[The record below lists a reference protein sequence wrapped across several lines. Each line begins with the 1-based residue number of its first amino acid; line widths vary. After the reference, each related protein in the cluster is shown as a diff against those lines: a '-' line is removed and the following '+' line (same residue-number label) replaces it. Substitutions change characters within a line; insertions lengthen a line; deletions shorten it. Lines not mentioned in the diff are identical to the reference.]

1 MPRSCAIFEV
11 IHLLKVPM
19 PKALGIPV
27 LWFALA
33 QSATLL
39 FPQAQAPQP
48 ATAQAPAVIRSTT
61 RLVQLNVIVHNKKG
75 DPVRGLKKE
84 DFTILDQ
91 GQEQQVATFSAN
103 AAGPTDPSSAAIL
116 PPNVF
121 SNRFDQGG
129 QAPGCVTVILF
140 DALNTEF
147 LDQAYARQQVVKFLR
162 QLKPEDHVA
171 IYLLTTQL
179 TILNEFTQDSSSLL
193 RAIERFE
200 GYSSTPLSA
209 SKLERLNPRIPEAS
223 RSAPDAITSQLN
235 AFLDGASGRFGD
247 FANINRAETT
257 ISAIEGIANHV
268 AYVPG
273 RKSLVWVSG
282 SFPISIGYDADSLFQ
297 IGREHRSF
305 GDELE
310 HAARALNQS
319 NMAIYPVNARGLMAP
334 ALYSAS
340 NSRGFNPRSSPRP
353 TGLGP
358 DQGNFDTM
366 IVLADRTGGKAFYNT
381 NDIEG
386 AVQRAIADG
395 QFTYT
400 LGFYPSHGKWDGK
413 FHELKVHVNQKGLT
427 LRHRKGY
434 FAAPDPPS
442 GPSENQVALDAAVWS
457 PVEWTNLDLQVTLK
471 AFQSSSRT
479 IELQVAMDTRELL
492 LESRDGRLDGRVNV
506 LFSQLGAGNK
516 RISGEKETF
525 DLNMKPDTYERLL
538 KIGTKFTGRLT
549 LSPDIENLRVI
560 AQDAS
565 SGSIGTLTIPI
576 KKILSASTAPGGNQP
591 AGQKP

>member
-1 MPRSCAIFEV
+1 MHKPHNTLF
-11 IHLLKVPM
+11 
-19 PKALGIPV
+19 
-27 LWFALA
+27 LW
-33 QSATLL
+33 LL
-39 FPQAQAPQP
+39 FAAGAGSCYAQTGAPASPGPQAP
-48 ATAQAPAVIRSTT
+48 TVLRSTT
-61 RLVQLNVIVHNKKG
+61 RLVQINVIVHNKKG
-75 DPVRGLKKE
+75 KPVEGLKKE
-84 DFTILDQ
+84 DFSIQDQ
-91 GQEQQVATFSAN
+91 GQAQQVATFSAI
-103 AAGPTDPSSAAIL
+103 AAAPREPSSTSTL
-116 PPNVF
+116 PSNVF
-121 SNRFDQGG
+121 TNRADQTGG
-129 QAPGCVTVILF
+129 TPGSVTVILF

-147 LDQAYARQQVVKFLR
+147 LDQAHARQQVVKFLR

-235 AFLDGASGRFGD
+235 AFLDGASGRFSD

-257 ISAIEGIANHV
+257 ISAIEGIANRL

-282 SFPISIGYDADSLFQ
+282 SFPITIGYDADSLFQ

-305 GDELE
+305 GDTLE
-310 HAARALNQS
+310 HAARALNQA
-319 NMAIYPVNARGLMAP
+319 NMAIYPVDARGLMGP
-334 ALYSAS
+334 ALYTAS
-340 NSRGFNPRSSPRP
+340 NARGFDPGVSPR
-353 TGLGP
+353 TENLGP
-358 DQGNFDTM
+358 VQGNFDTM
-366 IVLADRTGGKAFYNT
+366 IMLADRTGGKAFYNT

-400 LGFYPSHGKWDGK
+400 LGFYPTHGKWDGK
-413 FHELKVHVNQKGLT
+413 FHELKVHVNEKGLT

-434 FAAPDPPS
+434 FAAPDPPR
-442 GPSENQVALDAAVWS
+442 GASENQAALDAAVWS

-479 IELQVAMDTRELL
+479 IELQVGLDTRELL
-492 LESRDGRLDGRVNV
+492 LESKDGRWNGKVYV
-506 LFSQLGAGNK
+506 LLSQLGEGNK
-516 RISGEKETF
+516 RISGEQETF
-525 DLNMKPDTYERLL
+525 DLNLKPDTYEKFL
-538 KIGTKFTGRLT
+538 KMGTKFTGRLK
-549 LSPDIENLRVI
+549 LSPDIMNLRVI

-576 KKILSASTAPGGNQP
+576 KDILSASSAPGGNQP
-591 AGQKP
+591 ATQKQ

>member
-1 MPRSCAIFEV
+1 
-11 IHLLKVPM
+11 M
-19 PKALGIPV
+19 PKRLRAF
-27 LWFALA
+27 LWLLLA
-33 QSATLL
+33 QSATPL
-39 FPQAQAPQP
+39 FAQSQAPQP
-48 ATAQAPAVIRSTT
+48 TSAQAPAVIRSTT
-61 RLVQLNVIVHNKKG
+61 RLVQINAIVHNKKG
-75 DPVRGLKKE
+75 APVPGLKKE

-91 GQEQQVATFSAN
+91 GQEQQVAIFSAN
-103 AAGPTDPSSAAIL
+103 AAAPAAPSAATIL

-147 LDQAYARQQVVKFLR
+147 TDQAYARQQVVKFLR

-171 IYLLTTQL
+171 IYLLTTKL
-179 TILNEFTQDSSSLL
+179 TILNEFTQDSSALL
-193 RAIERFE
+193 RAIDRFE
-200 GYSSTPLSA
+200 GYTSAPLSA
-209 SKLERLNPRIPEAS
+209 SNPEPLDPRIPEAN
-223 RSAPDAITSQLN
+223 RSVPDGFASELR
-235 AFLDGASGRFGD
+235 AFLDGASGRFSD

-257 ISAIEGIANHV
+257 VSAIEGIANHV

-282 SFPISIGYDADSLFQ
+282 SFPFTIGYDADSLFD

-305 GDELE
+305 GDILE
-310 HAARALNQS
+310 HAARALNQA
-319 NMAIYPVNARGLMAP
+319 NMAIYPVDARGLMGS
-334 ALYSAS
+334 ALYSPGNA
-340 NSRGFNPRSSPRP
+340 RGFNPAVSPRIRN
-353 TGLGP
+353 LGP

-366 IVLADRTGGKAFYNT
+366 ITLADRTGGKAFYNT

-386 AVQRAIADG
+386 AVQRAITDG

-400 LGFYPSHGKWDGK
+400 LGFYPTHGRWDGK

-442 GPSENQVALDAAVWS
+442 GVSENQAALDAAVWS

-479 IELQVAMDTRELL
+479 IELQIGLDTRELL
-492 LESRDGRLDGRVNV
+492 LESKDGRWTGKVYV
-506 LFSQLGAGNK
+506 LLSQLGEGNA
-516 RISGEKETF
+516 RISGEQETF
-525 DLNMKPDTYERLL
+525 DLNLKPDTYEKFL
-538 KIGTKFTGRLT
+538 KMGTKFTGQLT
-549 LSPDIENLRVI
+549 LSPDIVNLRVI

-576 KKILSASTAPGGNQP
+576 KKILSASSAPGGNRP
-591 AGQKP
+591 ATQKP

>member
-1 MPRSCAIFEV
+1 
-11 IHLLKVPM
+11 M
-19 PKALGIPV
+19 PKAPCT
-27 LWFALA
+27 
-33 QSATLL
+33 TLL
-39 FPQAQAPQP
+39 CFFLALRAAPLFAQAQAPQP
-48 ATAQAPAVIRSTT
+48 ATAQVPAIIRSTT

-75 DPVRGLKKE
+75 DPVQGLKKE

-103 AAGPTDPSSAAIL
+103 AAEPPDASSAAIL

-129 QAPGCVTVILF
+129 QAPGSVTVILF

-147 LDQAYARQQVVKFLR
+147 LDQAYARQQVIKFLR

-179 TILNEFTQDSSSLL
+179 SILNEFTQDSSSLL
-193 RAIERFE
+193 HAIRQFA
-200 GYSSTPLSA
+200 GYSSGPLSA
-209 SKLERLNPRIPEAS
+209 SNTEPLNPRIPEAD
-223 RSAPDAITSQLN
+223 RSAPDAFNSQLN
-235 AFLDGASGRFGD
+235 AFLDGASGRFSD

-257 ISAIEGIANHV
+257 MSALEGIANHV

-282 SFPISIGYDADSLFQ
+282 SFPISIGYDADSLLQ

-305 GDELE
+305 GEALE
-310 HAARALNQS
+310 HAARALNQA
-319 NMAIYPVNARGLMAP
+319 NMAIYPVDARGLMAP

-340 NSRGFNPRSSPRP
+340 NARGFSPGVSARP
-353 TGLGP
+353 PGLSP

-366 IVLADRTGGKAFYNT
+366 IMLADRTGGKAFYNT

-386 AVQRAIADG
+386 AVQRALADG

-400 LGFYPSHGKWDGK
+400 LGFYPSHGKWDGR
-413 FHELKVHVNQKGLT
+413 FHELKVRVKEKGLT

-434 FAAPDPPS
+434 FAAPDPP
-442 GPSENQVALDAAVWS
+442 GEASESQAALDAAVWS
-457 PVEWTNLDLQVTLK
+457 PIEWTNLNLLVTLK
-471 AFQSSSRT
+471 AFQPSSRT

-492 LESRDGRLDGRVNV
+492 LESKDGRWSGKVYV
-506 LFSQLGAGNK
+506 LLSQLGAGNK
-516 RISGEKETF
+516 RISGEKETVE
-525 DLNMKPDTYERLL
+525 LNLKQDTYEKLL
-538 KIGTKFTGRLT
+538 KIGTKFSGRLT
-549 LSPDIENLRVI
+549 LAPDIENLRVV

-576 KKILSASTAPGGNQP
+576 KKILLASSAPGGNQP